1 MSLLKWYVNY
11 ICICTGTLKVNR
23 KIFPTGYS
31 FCLTS
36 LEGLNQIL
44 SLLYSRPCHCLAGSK
59 SQSLDRGLKEVRSVG
74 RGEAAS
80 AALQAR
86 RLSWLFL
93 GPGSFPKDHRVC
105 CLTFRI
111 LLNCV
116 LGAPWPLFKLQ
127 VPGPF
132 SPFLSFRRST
142 YLTCLSR
149 YLF

>member
-1 MSLLKWYVNY
+1 MLIIYAYVPVR
-11 ICICTGTLKVNR
+11 LNR

-44 SLLYSRPCHCLAGSK
+44 SLLDSRPCHCLAGSK
-59 SQSLDRGLKEVRSVG
+59 SQSLDRGLKAVRAVG
-74 RGEAAS
+74 PGEASS
-80 AALQAR
+80 AALQAG

-93 GPGSFPKDHRVC
+93 RPGSFPRDHRVC

-111 LLNCV
+111 LRNCV
-116 LGAPWPLFKLQ
+116 LGASWPLFKLL
-127 VPGPF
+127 VPGTF